1 MIVGTRYHFFF
12 ILFHTD
18 IDECIEGS
26 LCEQE
31 CTNTAGSYNCSC
43 YTGYILANN
52 EISCTS
58 KLLIVFFLLDI
69 NALYFYSI
77 DIDECSLGI
86 DSCAQICRDTQGSY
100 SCSCRDGYTLDSNR
114 SGCNGTFVDT

>member
-1 MIVGTRYHFFF
+1 MEELVQVRLRVEITNMIVGTKYHFFSV
-12 ILFHTD
+12 FHTD
-18 IDECIEGS
+18 INECIEGS

-58 KLLIVFFLLDI
+58 RLLIVFI
-69 NALYFYSI
+69 
-77 DIDECSLGI
+77 SLI
-86 DSCAQICRDTQGSY
+86 LTHCICIF
-100 SCSCRDGYTLDSNR
+100 TL
-114 SGCNGTFVDT
+114 